1 MAIDLSVLK
10 YRKEIT
16 NMKSMTVIL
25 LILIGTLCN
34 TAVNAETYD
43 VTMEPSAVHN
53 MSAFRLW
60 TPQGVSRFRGILMLN
75 PGSNGDGREAVD
87 DKYWQDFAAKHDFAL
102 LATFLQDKPHPN
114 MMIEDYIQVRNGSG
128 EAILGA
134 IDHFANESDHE
145 ELSYAPFLLWGMSA
159 GGELNHEIAS
169 WIPERVIAYVVNKGG
184 YYYSSTPPEA
194 TRQTPGL
201 YAIGLDDLPSRNT
214 MIKGM
219 YLTNRRAGA
228 LWTLAEEKGVAHE
241 VADSRNLATS
251 YYEAIMRMR
260 MVDGAL
266 GYKALKP
273 VTEDIGVVGN
283 IYTHNIGVEEGVRK
297 EDTTWLPNEDFA
309 KQWLTHVTKD

>member
-1 MAIDLSVLK
+1 
-10 YRKEIT
+10 
-16 NMKSMTVIL
+16 MKSMKVVF

-34 TAVNAETYD
+34 PAVLAETYD
-43 VTMEPSAVHN
+43 VTMEPSAAHN
-53 MSAFRLW
+53 MAAFRMW
-60 TPQGVSRFRGILMLN
+60 TPEGVSRFRGILMLN
-75 PGSNGDGREAVD
+75 PGSNGDGRPAVD
-87 DKYWQDFAAKHDFAL
+87 DEYWQDFATKHDFAL
-102 LATFLQDKPHPN
+102 LATFLQDNPHPN
-114 MMIEDYIQVRNGSG
+114 MMIEDYIQVSKGSG
-128 EAILGA
+128 DAILGA

-184 YYYSSTPPEA
+184 YYYSSVPPEA

-201 YAIGLDDLPSRNT
+201 YSIGLDDLPSRNT

-241 VADSRNLATS
+241 VAGSRDLAAA
-251 YYEAIMRMR
+251 YFEAIMTMR

-266 GYKALKP
+266 GYKSLKP
-273 VTEDIGVVGN
+273 VTEDMGIIAN
-283 IYTHNIGVEEGVRK
+283 IYDHTVGAEEGVRK

-309 KQWLTHVTKD
+309 KQWLTHVTKDD